1 MCTDSGAYM
10 ANLISCASCKGN
22 QLKAVNQT
30 YVEESDVETTTYD
43 RKIDFLVV
51 LFPSR
56 HINILYYEITD
67 ICGSCQHLISS
78 HHHKFWID
86 GDYQEYTMECMLCGV
101 AEDSISIMPDDP
113 RKLSGLLL

>member
-1 MCTDSGAYM
+1 MCLECIKEEFPDRERMCTDSGAYM

-30 YVEESDVETTTYD
+30 YVEESDIETTTYD
-43 RKIDFLVV
+43 
-51 LFPSR
+51 
-56 HINILYYEITD
+56 H